1 MEVIE
6 LSDVETYDVDD
17 FLTKD
22 TKVIEL
28 SDGEYYKDTKDIQ
41 ASFKKLC

>member
-6 LSDVETYDVDD
+6 LSDVETYDVND
-17 FLTKD
+17 FLIKD

-28 SDGEYYKDTKDIQ
+28 SDGEDYKDTKDIQ